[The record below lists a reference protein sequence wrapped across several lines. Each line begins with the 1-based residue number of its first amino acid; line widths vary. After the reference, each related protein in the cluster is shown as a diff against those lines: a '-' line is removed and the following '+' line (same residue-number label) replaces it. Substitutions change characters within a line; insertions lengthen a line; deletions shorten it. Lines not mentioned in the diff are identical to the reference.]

1 MKICDINKVLSKG
14 TKVVIENN
22 KKILYNG
29 NCLNI
34 PNDIKNLEISKIEA
48 NDFNVIYIS
57 AEVSR

>member
-1 MKICDINKVLSKG
+1 MKICDINTVLSKG
-14 TKVVIENN
+14 TNVVIENN

-48 NDFNVIYIS
+48 NDFNVIYINT
-57 AEVSR
+57 EVSR

>member
-1 MKICDINKVLSKG
+1 MKTCDINKVLSKE

-57 AEVSR
+57 TEVSR